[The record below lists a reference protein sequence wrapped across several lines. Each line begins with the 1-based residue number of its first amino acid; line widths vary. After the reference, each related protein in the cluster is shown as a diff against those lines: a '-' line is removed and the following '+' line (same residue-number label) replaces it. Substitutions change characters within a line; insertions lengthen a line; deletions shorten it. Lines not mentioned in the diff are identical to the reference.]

1 MMRNDWRTISPALAS
16 FRRPPTAVIA
26 EWQRMRLPMPEES
39 TMGTFSRFTTRS
51 RTPLARA
58 SLHLARNSSR
68 LSPRASLPSTSRT
81 AVVPCVFRR
90 VDIAV
95 HDTPF
100 PAICESR
107 RAEGALF
114 SIASEPKLIVSPRAA
129 QQNQAA
135 TPPPL
140 VCARQRLTQLLP
152 RPANESNMAV
162 KVSAWQLRTTLARD
176 YNGKTCLTRSI

>member
-1 MMRNDWRTISPALAS
+1 MIRKDWRTKSPALAS

-39 TMGTFSRFTTRS
+39 TMGTCSRFPTRS
-51 RTPLARA
+51 RTPVARA

-90 VDIAV
+90 VDIAE

-107 RAEGALF
+107 RAESALF
-114 SIASEPKLIVSPRAA
+114 SIAS
-129 QQNQAA
+129 N
-135 TPPPL
+135 T
-140 VCARQRLTQLLP
+140 
-152 RPANESNMAV
+152 AV
-162 KVSAWQLRTTLARD
+162 GVSAWQLKTTLARD
-176 YNGKTCLTRSI
+176 YRSEEHTSELQSLTNLVCRLLLEKKKKKIRYNE